1 MRTVPPYVTEELV
14 RQPEGELRKLATRR
28 GPLRPRRLRCRLAG
42 QHQNRGRIQPART
55 CSEGIWPRAGVAG
68 SGAV

>member
-42 QHQNRGRIQPART
+42 QHQNRGRIQPARGQMP
-55 CSEGIWPRAGVAG
+55 SEQVRAGVAG